1 MATDGTIAK
10 TGSFLS
16 NMRIAKRL
24 WLVFGLLLVL
34 IAAQSGVGILGLD
47 GLNRR
52 IDGVIASGDLAVFA
66 KDLES
71 RLAAERL
78 QTREYINLGTPEALD
93 RLRVL
98 RGEFESAMTQ
108 RQATLAASPQ
118 AAAFAELAGLHTTYH
133 ERFEAVRAMREQAD
147 RSLRER
153 MDPLGAQVTNRL
165 EEVVSMADAF
175 GDRADA
181 SGDKDAAFAAQEVEK
196 RWLMTRFS
204 ANRAIGLRDA
214 AAAAQVETEG
224 KAMADAVARLSAI
237 LGAGGRTNSGLSMAL
252 RDVDARAADYRAAF
266 RDVIAANDEAKRRA
280 DQLAAAA
287 AAVNDAIDGIVGR
300 IAADARA
307 TEEEAGSVAASTI
320 RLTLGL
326 GLLSLVIGV
335 VAANRIAASIVTPV
349 TGIRRVMA
357 ELTDGK
363 LAVSVPH
370 TGQQDELGDM
380 ARAVAAFKDEAVE
393 ALRSRIALERV
404 SANIMMAD
412 TDGRILYAND
422 SIMDMFRNAEADLR
436 ASLPGFDANRLV
448 GRNFDVFHRDPSHQ
462 RRLLADLKQTHRGWA
477 RTGGR
482 TFQVIANP
490 VVSRRG
496 EKLGTVIEWR
506 DLTEELAIEAE
517 IGAMVENAVRGDFSH
532 RIALDGKTGFFRL
545 VSEGINRLSENVA
558 AVTEE
563 LASVLEA
570 LSQGDLTR
578 RIDKQYEGVFQRLK
592 DDFNGTVSH
601 LSEIVRRID
610 HAAGSIAVASREVA
624 EGSLDLSERTEQ
636 QASSLEETAA
646 SMEQLAATVR
656 SNADNAQ
663 QVNGYATEARTAASR
678 GGEVATSA
686 VEAMR
691 RIEQSSQKIADI
703 IGVIDE
709 IAFQTN
715 LLALNAAVEAARAG
729 DAGRGFAVVAQ
740 EVRQLAQRSAQ
751 ASKEIKSLIL
761 DSGGQVR
768 EGVGLVRSAG
778 SALTE
783 IVSGIGRVAD
793 LVSEIARAT
802 AEQASGLDEVNI
814 AIAQMDEMTQKNAAL
829 VEESTAA
836 ARSLED
842 QADQLRRQMTFF
854 TLDRQSRNAI
864 SAATASTGDTR
875 RQQVPA

>member
-10 TGSFLS
+10 AGTFLS

-24 WLVFGLLLVL
+24 WLAFGLLLAL
-34 IAAQSGVGILGLD
+34 IAAQSGTGIFGLD
-47 GLNRR
+47 GLHRR
-52 IDGVIASGDLAVFA
+52 IDSVIASGDLAVFA
-66 KDLES
+66 KDLET

-78 QTREYINLGTPEALD
+78 QTREYINIGSTEALD

-98 RGEFESAMTQ
+98 RGEFDQAMAT
-108 RQATLAASPQ
+108 RQARLKASPQ
-118 AAAFAELAGLHTTYH
+118 AAAFAELSSLHSAYH
-133 ERFEAVRAMREQAD
+133 ERFEAVRAVRERAD
-147 RSLRER
+147 RLLHER
-153 MDPLGAQVTNRL
+153 MDPLGVQVTKRL
-165 EEVVSMADAF
+165 EDMVSAAET
-175 GDRADA
+175 
-181 SGDKDAAFAAQEVEK
+181 SGDKDFAFGAQEVEN
-196 RWLMTRFS
+196 RWLMTRFQ

-214 AAAAQVETEG
+214 AAAAQVEAVG
-224 KAMADAVARLSAI
+224 KAMSESIARLSSVVRSNGSLLA
-237 LGAGGRTNSGLSMAL
+237 AL
-252 RDVDARAADYRAAF
+252 REIDARAADYRTAF
-266 RDVIAANDEAKRRA
+266 RDAMAANDDAKRLT
-280 DQLAAAA
+280 DELAAAA
-287 AAVNDAIDGIVGR
+287 TAINRAIDGIVAS
-300 IAADARA
+300 IAASAKA
-307 TEEEAGSVAASTI
+307 TEEEAGSEAAFTI

-326 GLLSLVIGV
+326 GLLSLVIGI
-335 VAANRIAASIVTPV
+335 VAANRIAASIIGPV
-349 TGIRRVMA
+349 TGIRRVMTD
-357 ELTDGK
+357 LTEGK
-363 LAVSVPH
+363 LSVSVPH

-412 TDGRILYAND
+412 VDGRILYAND
-422 SIMDMFRNAEADLR
+422 SIMAMFRHAEADLR
-436 ASLPGFDANRLV
+436 VSLPSFDANALV
-448 GRNFDVFHRDPSHQ
+448 GRNFDVFHRDPGHQ
-462 RRLLADLKQTHRGWA
+462 RRLLADLTQTHRGLA
-477 RTGGR
+477 KTGGR

-490 VVSRRG
+490 VVSRQG
-496 EKLGTVIEWR
+496 ERLGTVIEWR

-517 IGAMVENAVRGDFSH
+517 ISAMVESAVRGDFTH
-532 RIALDGKTGFFRL
+532 RIELDGKTGFFRL
-545 VSEGINRLSENVA
+545 VSEGINRLSENIA

-601 LSEIVRRID
+601 LSEIVQRID
-610 HAAGSIAVASREVA
+610 QAAGSIAVASREVA

-663 QVNGYATEARTAASR
+663 QVNGYATEARSAASR

-691 RIEQSSQKIADI
+691 RIEQSSQKISDI

-751 ASKEIKSLIL
+751 ASKEIKALIM

-768 EGVGLVRSAG
+768 DGVDLVRSAG
-778 SALTE
+778 SSLTE

-802 AEQASGLDEVNI
+802 TEQASGLDEVNI

-836 ARSLED
+836 ARSLEE

-854 TLDRQSRNAI
+854 TLDRQSASRQSFSRK
-864 SAATASTGDTR
+864 SA
-875 RQQVPA
+875 

>member
-1 MATDGTIAK
+1 MATDGTITR
-10 TGSFLS
+10 TGTFL
-16 NMRIAKRL
+16 NDMRIAKRL
-24 WLVFGLLLVL
+24 WLGFGLLLLL
-34 IAAQSGVGILGLD
+34 IAAQSGIGVFGLD

-52 IDGVIASGDLAVFA
+52 IDGVISSGDLAVFA
-66 KDLES
+66 KDLEN

-78 QTREYINLGTPEALD
+78 QTREYINLGTPEALE
-93 RLRVL
+93 RLRAL
-98 RGEFESAMTQ
+98 RGGFDAAMAD
-108 RQATLAASPQ
+108 RQARLKGSPQ
-118 AAAFAELAGLHTTYH
+118 AAAFGELVTLHGTYH
-133 ERFEAVRAMREQAD
+133 ERFGAVRAMRERAD
-147 RSLRER
+147 RTLHDR
-153 MDPLGAQVTNRL
+153 MDPLGAELTKRL
-165 EEVVSMADAF
+165 QDAVAAAS
-175 GDRADA
+175 GDA
-181 SGDKDAAFAAQEVEK
+181 SGHPSGNKDIAFGILEIENH
-196 RWLMTRFS
+196 WLMTRFA

-214 AAAAQVETEG
+214 AAAAQVEAAG
-224 KAMADAVARLSAI
+224 KAMGDGIVRLLAI
-237 LGAGGRTNSGLSMAL
+237 LRGDGGQSAEKAAEIAAGL
-252 RDVDARAADYRAAF
+252 REIDARARDYRTAF
-266 RDVIAANDEAKRRA
+266 REVVAANDEVGRRTE
-280 DQLAAAA
+280 DLAAAA
-287 AAVNDAIDGIVGR
+287 TAINHAIDTIVGS
-300 IAADARA
+300 IAEGARA
-307 TEEEAGSVAASTI
+307 TEAEAGQEAGFAI

-335 VAANRIAASIVTPV
+335 VAANRIAASIIGPV

-357 ELTDGK
+357 DLTAGK
-363 LAVSVPH
+363 LSVAVPH
-370 TGQQDELGDM
+370 TGQRDELGDM

-393 ALRSRIALERV
+393 AVRSRIALERV

-422 SIMDMFRNAEADLR
+422 SIMTMFRHAEADLR
-436 ASLPGFDANRLV
+436 TALPDFDSRTLV

-462 RRLLADLKQTHRGWA
+462 RRLLGDLTQTHRGWA
-477 RTGGR
+477 RAGGR
-482 TFQVIANP
+482 SFQVIANP
-490 VVSRRG
+490 VVSRHG

-506 DLTEELAIEAE
+506 DMTEELAIEAE
-517 IGAMVENAVRGDFSH
+517 IGAMVENAVRGDFSR

-545 VSEGINRLSENVA
+545 VSEGINRLSANVA
-558 AVTEE
+558 GVTEA
-563 LASVLEA
+563 LATMLES
-570 LSQGDLTR
+570 LSRGDLTR
-578 RIDKQYEGVFQRLK
+578 RIDKDYEGVFQRLK
-592 DDFNGTVSH
+592 DDFNRTVES

-610 HAAGSIAVASREVA
+610 HATGSIAVASREVA
-624 EGSLDLSERTEQ
+624 AGSMDLSERTEQ

-663 QVNGYATEARTAASR
+663 QVNGFATEARTAAAR
-678 GGEVATSA
+678 GGEVATNA

-691 RIEQSSQKIADI
+691 RIEQSSQKISDI

-751 ASKEIKSLIL
+751 ASKEIKALIL

-778 SALTE
+778 SALTD

-802 AEQASGLDEVNI
+802 SEQASGLDEVNI

-842 QADQLRRQMTFF
+842 QADQLRQQMTFF
-854 TLDRQSRNAI
+854 TLDRDAHRWQRE
-864 SAATASTGDTR
+864 SA
-875 RQQVPA
+875 

>member
-10 TGSFLS
+10 AGSFLS

-98 RGEFESAMTQ
+98 RGEFNSAMTQ

-118 AAAFAELAGLHTTYH
+118 AAAFAELDGLHTTYH

-153 MDPLGAQVTNRL
+153 MDPLGAQVTKRL
-165 EEVVSMADAF
+165 EEVVSMAA
-175 GDRADA
+175 A

-196 RWLMTRFS
+196 HWLLIRFS
-204 ANRAIGLRDA
+204 ANRAIGLRDPA
-214 AAAAQVETEG
+214 AIMQVETEG

-237 LGAGGRTNSGLSMAL
+237 VRTNSGLSMAL

-280 DQLAAAA
+280 DQLASAAT
-287 AAVNDAIDGIVGR
+287 AVNTAIDGIVGR

-307 TEEEAGSVAASTI
+307 TEEEAGTVAAFTI

-357 ELTDGK
+357 DLTDGK
-363 LAVSVPH
+363 LSVSVPH

-422 SIMDMFRNAEADLR
+422 SIMAMFRNAEADLR
-436 ASLPGFDANRLV
+436 SSLPGFDANRLV

-490 VVSRRG
+490 VVSRQG

-517 IGAMVENAVRGDFSH
+517 ISAMVENAVRGDFSH

-578 RIDKQYEGVFQRLK
+578 RIDQQYEGVFQRLK

-610 HAAGSIAVASREVA
+610 HAAGSIAIASREVA

-691 RIEQSSQKIADI
+691 RIEQSSQRIADI

-768 EGVGLVRSAG
+768 KGVGLVRSAG

-842 QADQLRRQMTFF
+842 QADQLRQQMTFF
-854 TLDRQSRNAI
+854 TLERQSRDAI
-864 SAATASTGDTR
+864 SAASASTGATR
-875 RQQVPA
+875 RQQVSA

>member
-10 TGSFLS
+10 AGSFLS

-24 WLVFGLLLVL
+24 WLGFGLLLVL
-34 IAAQSGVGILGLD
+34 IAAQSGIGILGLD
-47 GLNRR
+47 GLKRR

-78 QTREYINLGTPEALD
+78 QTREYINLGTAEALD

-98 RGEFESAMTQ
+98 REEFESAMAQ

-118 AAAFAELAGLHTTYH
+118 AAAFAELNGLHTAYH
-133 ERFEAVRAMREQAD
+133 DRFEAVRAMREQAD

-153 MDPLGAQVTNRL
+153 MDPLGAEVTKLL
-165 EEVVSMADAF
+165 EEAVSAARASAD
-175 GDRADA
+175 RE
-181 SGDKDAAFAAQEVEK
+181 AAFAAQEVEK
-196 RWLMTRFS
+196 HWMMTRFN

-214 AAAAQVETEG
+214 AAAVRVQAEG
-224 KAMADAVARLSAI
+224 KAMVDAIARLSAAMRAESRAD
-237 LGAGGRTNSGLSMAL
+237 GGLSMIL
-252 RDVDARAADYRAAF
+252 RQADARAADYRAAF
-266 RDVIAANDEAKRRA
+266 RDVVAAEDEAKRRA

-287 AAVNDAIDGIVGR
+287 TAVNTAIDGIVNR
-300 IAADARA
+300 IAAGART
-307 TEEEAGSVAASTI
+307 TEAEAGSMADFTV

-326 GLLSLVIGV
+326 GLLSLLIGV
-335 VAANRIAASIVTPV
+335 AAANRIAASIVTPV

-357 ELTDGK
+357 ELCDGK
-363 LAVSVPH
+363 LSVEVPH
-370 TGQQDELGDM
+370 TGQKDELGEM

-422 SIMDMFRNAEADLR
+422 SIMAMFRHAEADLR
-436 ASLPGFDANRLV
+436 GSLPGFDPDKLI
-448 GRNFDVFHRDPSHQ
+448 GRNFDVFHKNPAHQ
-462 RRLLADLKQTHRGWA
+462 RGLLEALAQTHRGLA
-477 RTGGR
+477 KTGDR
-482 TFQVIANP
+482 TFEVIANP

-517 IGAMVENAVRGDFSH
+517 IGAMVENAVRGDFSR

-545 VSEGINRLSENVA
+545 VSEGINNLSENVA
-558 AVTEE
+558 TVTEE
-563 LASVLEA
+563 LAAVLGA
-570 LSQGDLTR
+570 LSHGDLTR
-578 RIDKQYEGVFQRLK
+578 RIDRRYEGVFQRLT
-592 DDFNGTVSH
+592 DDVNGTVAH

-610 HAAGSIAVASREVA
+610 DAAGSIAVASREVA
-624 EGSLDLSERTEQ
+624 EGSMDLSERTEQ

-678 GGEVATSA
+678 GGEVAASA
-686 VEAMR
+686 VEAMH

-751 ASKEIKSLIL
+751 ASKEIKALIL
-761 DSGGQVR
+761 DSSGQVR

-842 QADQLRRQMTFF
+842 QADQMRQQMTFF
-854 TLDRQSRNAI
+854 TLERQPRHPAAA
-864 SAATASTGDTR
+864 SAAGEIR
-875 RQQVPA
+875 RQQVHA

>member
-1 MATDGTIAK
+1 MATDGKIAK
-10 TGSFLS
+10 AGSFLS

-52 IDGVIASGDLAVFA
+52 IGGVFASGDLAVFA

-98 RGEFESAMTQ
+98 RGEFETAMSQ
-108 RQATLAASPQ
+108 RQAMLAASPQ
-118 AAAFAELAGLHTTYH
+118 AASFAELNSLHTTYH
-133 ERFEAVRAMREQAD
+133 ERFDAVRATREQAD
-147 RSLRER
+147 RILQER
-153 MDPLGAQVTNRL
+153 MDPLGAQVTARL
-165 EEVVSMADAF
+165 EEVVATTA
-175 GDRADA
+175 A
-181 SGDKDAAFAAQEVEK
+181 SGSKDIAFAVQEVEK
-196 RWLMTRFS
+196 HWLLIRFN

-214 AAAAQVETEG
+214 AAVAQVEAEG

-237 LGAGGRTNSGLSMAL
+237 LRAGGRADNSLSAVL
-252 RDVDARAADYRAAF
+252 SQVDARAADYRAAF
-266 RDVIAANDEAKRRA
+266 RDVIAANDEARRRA
-280 DQLAAAA
+280 DHLAAAA
-287 AAVNDAIDGIVGR
+287 TSVNSAIDGIVGR
-300 IAADARA
+300 IAANARA
-307 TEEEAGSVAASTI
+307 TEQEAESVAGFTI

-335 VAANRIAASIVTPV
+335 VAANRIAASITAPV

-357 ELTDGK
+357 DLTAGK
-363 LAVSVPH
+363 LSVNVPH

-393 ALRSRIALERV
+393 ALRSRIALEQV

-422 SIMDMFRNAEADLR
+422 SIMAMFRNAESDLR
-436 ASLPGFDANRLV
+436 ASLPGFDASRLV
-448 GRNFDVFHRDPSHQ
+448 GQNFDVFHRDPSHQ

-477 RTGGR
+477 KTGGR
-482 TFQVIANP
+482 TFQIIANP
-490 VVSRRG
+490 VVSRQG
-496 EKLGTVIEWR
+496 ERLGTVIEWR

-517 IGAMVENAVRGDFSH
+517 IGAIVENAVRGDFSR

-558 AVTEE
+558 AVTED
-563 LASVLEA
+563 LASVMEA
-570 LSQGDLTR
+570 LSQGDLTHR
-578 RIDKQYEGVFQRLK
+578 MDKQYEGVFQRLK
-592 DDFNGTVSH
+592 DDFNGSVSQ

-610 HAAGSIAVASREVA
+610 EAAGSIAVASREVA
-624 EGSLDLSERTEQ
+624 EGSMDLSERTEQ

-646 SMEQLAATVR
+646 SMEQLASTVR
-656 SNADNAQ
+656 SNAENAQ

-678 GGEVATSA
+678 GGEVAASA

-783 IVSGIGRVAD
+783 IVSGISRVAD

-802 AEQASGLDEVNI
+802 TEQASGLDEVNI
-814 AIAQMDEMTQKNAAL
+814 AITQMDEMTQKNAAL

-854 TLDRQSRNAI
+854 TLDRQSRNA
-864 SAATASTGDTR
+864 ATATGKVR
-875 RQQVPA
+875 RQPEPA

>member
-10 TGSFLS
+10 AGTFLS

-24 WLVFGLLLVL
+24 WLAFGLLLVL
-34 IAAQSGVGILGLD
+34 IAAQSGTGIYGLD

-52 IDGVIASGDLAVFA
+52 VDGVIASGDLAVFA

-78 QTREYINLGTPEALD
+78 QTREYINIGSTEALD

-98 RGEFESAMTQ
+98 RGEFDQAMAA
-108 RQATLAASPQ
+108 RQAKLKASPQ
-118 AAAFAELAGLHTTYH
+118 AAAFAELSSLHTGYH
-133 ERFEAVRAMREQAD
+133 QRFEAVRAVRERAD
-147 RSLRER
+147 RLLHER
-153 MDPLGAQVTNRL
+153 MDPLGAQVTKRL
-165 EEVVSMADAF
+165 EDMVSASET
-175 GDRADA
+175 
-181 SGDKDAAFAAQEVEK
+181 SGDKDFAFGAQEVEN
-196 RWLMTRFS
+196 RWLMTRFQ

-214 AAAAQVETEG
+214 AAAAQVEAVG
-224 KAMADAVARLSAI
+224 KAMSESIARLSSVVRSNGDLLA
-237 LGAGGRTNSGLSMAL
+237 AL
-252 RDVDARAADYRAAF
+252 REIDARAGDYRAAF
-266 RDVIAANDEAKRRA
+266 RDAMAANDEAKRLT
-280 DQLAAAA
+280 DDLAAAA
-287 AAVNDAIDGIVGR
+287 TAINRAIDGIVAS
-300 IAADARA
+300 IAASAKVTEAEAETEA
-307 TEEEAGSVAASTI
+307 TFTI

-326 GLLSLVIGV
+326 GLLSLVIGI
-335 VAANRIAASIVTPV
+335 VAANRIAASIIGPV

-357 ELTDGK
+357 DLTEGK
-363 LAVSVPH
+363 LSVSVPH

-412 TDGRILYAND
+412 VDGRILYAND
-422 SIMDMFRNAEADLR
+422 SIMAMFRHAEADLR
-436 ASLPGFDANRLV
+436 VSLPGFDANTLV
-448 GRNFDVFHRDPSHQ
+448 GRNFDVFHRDPGHQ
-462 RRLLADLKQTHRGWA
+462 RRLLADLTQTHRGWA
-477 RTGGR
+477 KTGGR
-482 TFQVIANP
+482 SFQVIANP
-490 VVSRRG
+490 VVSRQG
-496 EKLGTVIEWR
+496 ERLGTVVEWR

-517 IGAMVENAVRGDFSH
+517 IGAMVENAVRGDFTH
-532 RIALDGKTGFFRL
+532 RIELDGKTGFFRL
-545 VSEGINRLSENVA
+545 VSEGINRLSENIA
-558 AVTEE
+558 GVTEE

-592 DDFNGTVSH
+592 DDFNGTVGR
-601 LSEIVRRID
+601 LSEIVQRID
-610 HAAGSIAVASREVA
+610 QAAGSIAVASREVA

-663 QVNGYATEARTAASR
+663 QVNGYATEARGAASR

-691 RIEQSSQKIADI
+691 RIEQSSQKISDI

-751 ASKEIKSLIL
+751 ASKEIKALIM

-768 EGVGLVRSAG
+768 DGVDLVRSAG
-778 SALTE
+778 SSLTE

-836 ARSLED
+836 ARSLEE
-842 QADQLRRQMTFF
+842 QADQLRHQMTFF
-854 TLDRQSRNAI
+854 TLDRQSASRQ
-864 SAATASTGDTR
+864 SA
-875 RQQVPA
+875 

>member
-1 MATDGTIAK
+1 MATDGKIAQA
-10 TGSFLS
+10 GSFLS
-16 NMRIAKRL
+16 NMGIARRL

-34 IAAQSGVGILGLD
+34 IATQSGTGIYGLD
-47 GLNRR
+47 GLDRR
-52 IDGVIASGDLAVFA
+52 IDSVIASGDLAVFA

-71 RLAAERL
+71 RLGDQRL
-78 QTREYINLGTPEALD
+78 QTREYINLGSAESLD

-98 RGEFESAMTQ
+98 RGEFETAMAE
-108 RQATLAASPQ
+108 RQAKLKASPQ
-118 AAAFAELAGLHTTYH
+118 AGAFAELNGLHGTYH
-133 ERFEAVRAMREQAD
+133 EKFDAVRTVRERAD
-147 RSLRER
+147 RTLRER
-153 MDPLGAQVTNRL
+153 MDPLGTQVTKRL
-165 EEVVSMADAF
+165 EEVVAVA
-175 GDRADA
+175 GA
-181 SGDKDAAFAAQEVEK
+181 SGDKDVALAVQEVEK
-196 RWLMTRFS
+196 HWLLTRFN
-204 ANRAIGLRDA
+204 ANRAIGLRDS
-214 AAAAQVETEG
+214 AAAAQVEAEG
-224 KAMADAVARLSAI
+224 KSMGIGIARLSTI
-237 LGAGGRTNSGLSMAL
+237 LSSDRGLSTAL
-252 RDVDARAADYRAAF
+252 REIDAGAADYRAAF
-266 RDVIAANDEAKRRA
+266 RDIVAANDESKRRT
-280 DQLAAAA
+280 DDLAAAA
-287 AAVNDAIDGIVGR
+287 AAVTRTVDGIVASITAG
-300 IAADARA
+300 ART
-307 TEEEAGSVAASTI
+307 TEREAGNEATFTI
-320 RLTLGL
+320 RLTVGL
-326 GLLSLVIGV
+326 GLLSLVIGI
-335 VAANRIAASIVTPV
+335 VAANRIAASITGPV
-349 TGIRRVMA
+349 SGIRRVMA
-357 ELTDGK
+357 DLTEGK
-363 LAVSVPH
+363 LSVVVPH
-370 TGQQDELGDM
+370 TGQRDELGDM

-422 SIMDMFRNAEADLR
+422 SIIAMFRHAEADLR
-436 ASLPGFDANRLV
+436 VSLPGFDADALV
-448 GRNFDVFHRDPSHQ
+448 GRNFDAFHRDPGHQ
-462 RRLLADLKQTHRGWA
+462 RRLLAGLTQTHRGWA
-477 RTGGR
+477 KSGGR

-490 VVSRRG
+490 VVSRQG
-496 EKLGTVIEWR
+496 ERLGSVIEWR
-506 DLTEELAIEAE
+506 DLTDELAIEAE
-517 IGAMVENAVRGDFSH
+517 IGAMVENAVRGDFTH

-570 LSQGDLTR
+570 LSRGDLTR

-592 DDFNGTVSH
+592 DDFNGTVTR
-601 LSEIVRRID
+601 LSDIVQRID
-610 HAAGSIAVASREVA
+610 HAAGSIAVASREMA

-678 GGEVATSA
+678 GGQVAASA

-691 RIEQSSQKIADI
+691 RIEQSSQKISDI

-751 ASKEIKSLIL
+751 ASKEIKSLIM

-768 EGVGLVRSAG
+768 EGVDLVRSAG
-778 SALTE
+778 GSLTE

-836 ARSLED
+836 SRSLEE

-854 TLDRQSRNAI
+854 TLNRR
-864 SAATASTGDTR
+864 TA
-875 RQQVPA
+875 

>member
-10 TGSFLS
+10 AGSFLS

-34 IAAQSGVGILGLD
+34 IAAQSGTGIYGLD
-47 GLNRR
+47 GLDRR
-52 IDGVIASGDLAVFA
+52 IDSVIASGDLAVFA

-71 RLAAERL
+71 RLGAERL
-78 QTREYINLGTPEALD
+78 QSREYINLGSTEALE

-98 RGEFESAMTQ
+98 RGKFESAMAE
-108 RQATLAASPQ
+108 RQAKLKASPQ
-118 AAAFAELAGLHTTYH
+118 AAAFADLNGLHGAYH
-133 ERFEAVRAMREQAD
+133 EKFDAVRTVRERAD
-147 RSLRER
+147 QTLHER
-153 MDPLGAQVTNRL
+153 MDPLGAQVTKRL
-165 EEVVSMADAF
+165 EEVVAE
-175 GDRADA
+175 ADA
-181 SGDKDAAFAAQEVEK
+181 SGDKDVAFGAQEVEK
-196 RWLMTRFS
+196 RWLLTRFY
-204 ANRAIGLRDA
+204 ANRAIGLRDSA
-214 AAAAQVETEG
+214 AASQVEAEG
-224 KAMADAVARLSAI
+224 KAMGDGIARLSAMPRNN
-237 LGAGGRTNSGLSMAL
+237 AGLSLAL
-252 RDVDARAADYRAAF
+252 REVDARAAEYRAAF
-266 RDVIAANDEAKRRA
+266 REVTVANDEAKRRT
-280 DQLAAAA
+280 DDLAAAA
-287 AAVNDAIDGIVGR
+287 TAVNHAIDGIVASITAGSKA
-300 IAADARA
+300 I
-307 TEEEAGSVAASTI
+307 EQEAGREATFTI
-320 RLTLGL
+320 RLTIGL
-326 GLLSLVIGV
+326 GLLSLVIGI
-335 VAANRIAASIVTPV
+335 VAANRFAASIIGPV

-357 ELTDGK
+357 ELTEGK
-363 LAVSVPH
+363 LSVSVPH

-422 SIMDMFRNAEADLR
+422 AIVGMFRHAEADLR
-436 ASLPGFDANRLV
+436 NSLPGFDPNKLV
-448 GRNFDVFHRDPSHQ
+448 GQNFDVFHRDASHQ
-462 RRLLADLKQTHRGWA
+462 RRLLADLTQTHRGWA
-477 RTGGR
+477 KTGGR
-482 TFQVIANP
+482 SFQVIANP
-490 VVSRRG
+490 VVSRQG
-496 EKLGTVIEWR
+496 ERLGTVVEWR
-506 DLTEELAIEAE
+506 DLTEELAIEEE
-517 IGAMVENAVRGDFSH
+517 IGAMVENAVRGDFAH

-545 VSEGINRLSENVA
+545 VSEGMNRLSENIA

-563 LASVLEA
+563 LASVLGA

-592 DDFNGTVSH
+592 NDLNGTVAR
-601 LSEIVRRID
+601 LSETVQRID
-610 HAAGSIAVASREVA
+610 QAAGAIAIASREVA

-656 SNADNAQ
+656 SNANNAQ
-663 QVNGYATEARTAASR
+663 QVNGYATEARTTAAR
-678 GGEVATSA
+678 GGQVATSA
-686 VEAMR
+686 IEAMR
-691 RIEQSSQKIADI
+691 RIEQSSKKISDI

-768 EGVGLVRSAG
+768 DGVDLVRSAG
-778 SALTE
+778 SSLTE

-802 AEQASGLDEVNI
+802 AEQASSLDEVNI

-836 ARSLED
+836 ARSLEE

-854 TLDRQSRNAI
+854 TLDRK
-864 SAATASTGDTR
+864 SA
-875 RQQVPA
+875 

>member
-1 MATDGTIAK
+1 MATDGMPAK
-10 TGSFLS
+10 AGSFLS

-98 RGEFESAMTQ
+98 RGEFNSAMAQ

-118 AAAFAELAGLHTTYH
+118 AAAFAELDGLHSTYH

-165 EEVVSMADAF
+165 EEVVSMADAS
-175 GDRADA
+175 GDREV
-181 SGDKDAAFAAQEVEK
+181 AFAAQEVEK
-196 RWLMTRFS
+196 RWLMVRFS

-214 AAAAQVETEG
+214 AAAAQMETEG

-237 LGAGGRTNSGLSMAL
+237 VRANSGLSMAL
-252 RDVDARAADYRAAF
+252 REVDARAADYRAAF

-287 AAVNDAIDGIVGR
+287 TAVNDAIDGIVGR
-300 IAADARA
+300 IAADAGA
-307 TEEEAGSVAASTI
+307 TEEEAGTMAAFTI

-363 LAVSVPH
+363 LSVTVPH

-380 ARAVAAFKDEAVE
+380 ARAVAAFKDEAVD
-393 ALRSRIALERV
+393 ALRSRIALERM

-412 TDGRILYAND
+412 IDGRILYAND
-422 SIMDMFRNAEADLR
+422 SILAMFRNAEADLR
-436 ASLPGFDANRLV
+436 ASLPGFDATRLV
-448 GRNFDVFHRDPSHQ
+448 GQNFDAFHRDPSHQ

-496 EKLGTVIEWR
+496 EKLGSVIEWR

-517 IGAMVENAVRGDFSH
+517 ISAMVENAVRGNFSH

-578 RIDKQYEGVFQRLK
+578 RIDQQYEGVFQRLK
-592 DDFNGTVSH
+592 DDFNGTVAH

-678 GGEVATSA
+678 GGEVAASA

-836 ARSLED
+836 SRSLED
-842 QADQLRRQMTFF
+842 QADQMRRQMTFF
-854 TLDRQSRNAI
+854 TLDRQSRDSA
-864 SAATASTGDTR
+864 SAAAAPTGEIR